1 MCTNLCKLHGK
12 SYNFYQMLEKI
23 KTSIYEDSLIASQ
36 AVAQEIADLIK
47 LRQNEGKHATL
58 GLATGSTP
66 TKTYE
71 ALVHLHKN
79 EGLSFKNV
87 ITFNLDEYFPMNPL
101 SLQSY
106 VRFMKEYLFDY
117 IDILPENIHVP
128 DGMHPF
134 NTIAEYCK
142 NYDKKIQEVG
152 GIDIQLLGIGRTGHI
167 GFNEPGSKEN
177 SPTRIITLDKV
188 TRMDAASDF
197 YGEENVPRKAI
208 TMGVGSILKAK
219 KIILMAWGEGKA
231 SIIKRTVEGNLS
243 DQIPATFLQ
252 KHANVDI
259 VLDQASSS
267 ELSIIKTPWLI
278 QPCEWNEHLIRKAIV
293 WLCNV
298 LNKPILKLTDEDY
311 NEHGM
316 SDLCATYG
324 PAYNINIKIFNQL
337 QQTITGWPGGKP
349 NADDNFRPERS
360 LPFPKRVVIFSP
372 HPDDD
377 VISMGGTLIRLV
389 DQGHNVHVAYQTSG
403 NIAVFD
409 DEAIRFTQFVI
420 DFNKNFGF
428 KIQETEMLFDRM
440 ETFLEKKKP
449 GEVDT
454 EQIQKIKGLIR
465 KSEAKSACRY
475 CGLNDENIHF
485 MDLPFYETGKV
496 RKKPLSDEDIQITVA
511 YLQKIKPHQIFAAGD
526 LSDPHGTHRVC
537 LNAIFKAVEILKNET
552 WMKECKIWLYR
563 GAWQE
568 WEIDKIEMAVPI
580 SPEELLKKKR
590 AIFKHQSQKDRPLFP
605 GTDQREFWQ
614 RAEERNRTT
623 AQLYDQLGLPE
634 YEAIEAFVE
643 YKFDN

>member
-1 MCTNLCKLHGK
+1 M
-12 SYNFYQMLEKI
+12 QEKI
-23 KTSIYEDSLIASQ
+23 KTTIFSDSTEASN
-36 AVAQEIADLIK
+36 AVALQIAHLIK
-47 LRQNEGKHATL
+47 ERQAEGKSAIL

-71 ALVHLHKN
+71 ALVHIHQT
-79 EGLSFKNV
+79 EGLSFRNV
-87 ITFNLDEYFPMNPL
+87 ITFNLDEYFPMQAE

-106 VRFMKEYLFDY
+106 VRFMKEYLFDH

-128 DGMHPF
+128 DGTQGIE
-134 NTIAEYCK
+134 NVNEYCK
-142 NYDKKIQEVG
+142 AYEEQIERAG

-177 SPTRIITLDKV
+177 SSTRLITLDKV

-197 YGEENVPRKAI
+197 FGEENVPRRAI

-231 SIIKRTVEGNLS
+231 NIIKRTVEGEPS

-252 KHANVDI
+252 RHNNVSI
-259 VLDQASSS
+259 ILDEAASS
-267 ELSIIKTPWLI
+267 ELTRIKTPWLLA
-278 QPCEWNEHLIRKAIV
+278 PCVWNQALIRKAVV
-293 WLCNV
+293 WLCKEI
-298 LNKPILKLTDEDY
+298 NKPILKLTDEDY

-316 SDLCATYG
+316 SDLSATYG
-324 PAYNINIKIFNQL
+324 PAYNINIRIFNEL
-337 QQTITGWPGGKP
+337 QNTITGWPGGKP
-349 NADDNFRPERS
+349 NADDTFRPERS
-360 LPFPKRVVIFSP
+360 TPFPKKVVIFSP

-389 DQGHNVHVAYQTSG
+389 DQGHVVHVAYQTSG

-409 DEAIRFTQFVI
+409 DEAIRFTQFVA
-420 DFNKNFGF
+420 DFNKNFGLNL
-428 KIQETEMLFDRM
+428 KETQNLYREM
-440 ETFLEKKKP
+440 EHFLEKKKP
-449 GEVDT
+449 GEVDSP
-454 EQIQKIKGLIR
+454 QIQNIKGLIR

-475 CGLNDENIHF
+475 CGVLEENIHF

-496 RKKPLSDEDIQITVA
+496 RKKPLGEDDIQITIE
-511 YLQKIKPHQIFAAGD
+511 YLRRIKPHQIFAAGD

-537 LNAIFKAVEILKNET
+537 LSAIFKAIEALRDESWLKD
-552 WMKECKIWLYR
+552 CRIWLYR

-623 AQLYDQLGLPE
+623 ARLYDQLGLPE

-643 YKFDN
+643 YKF